1 MIRTKIVVPLLVMLG
16 IGVLVGACS
25 KPAHAQTVY
34 ANLGP
39 LSLPIPWQN
48 MNAVYLYSVT
58 DKINEVGGEMV
69 FATLKAGSYQNNP
82 VDIDFTAGGVLD
94 PTGNNVGTGY
104 AGININIPNPIPAI
118 AILSQIQP
126 GVFGGYA
133 ISEHKWIVG
142 VKAAIPIFKG

>member
-1 MIRTKIVVPLLVMLG
+1 MKLRMPWFILFVAGMLALGCVPKLF
-16 IGVLVGACS
+16 
-25 KPAHAQTVY
+25 AQTAY

-39 LSLPIPWQN
+39 LSLPVPWNN
-48 MNAVYLYSVT
+48 MNAVYLYNVT
-58 DKINEVGGEMV
+58 DHINEVGGEMV

-104 AGININIPNPIPAI
+104 AGLNINIPNPIPAVTI
-118 AILSQIQP
+118 ISQIQP

-133 ISEHKWIVG
+133 ISEHKWVVG
-142 VKAAIPIFKG
+142 IKAAIPIFKS